1 MSAEYSLSVVLTAV
15 VLRGWF
21 VVAENM
27 LEVVSSLTAQGGND
41 LGGLET
47 GYLSTR
53 RNSVFVGFSFF
64 CFCLSLV
71 HRAVWVVGRSVDA
84 VELHGFVAN
93 VDDVVPHTLRDDDGP
108 VS

>member
-15 VLRGWF
+15 VLVWR

-27 LEVVSSLTAQGGND
+27 PEVVPFLTVQGGND

-47 GYLSTR
+47 GYLGVG

-64 CFCLSLV
+64 CFCLRLV
-71 HRAVWVVGRSVDA
+71 YRAVRVVGRSVDA
-84 VELHGFVAN
+84 VQLHGLVAD
-93 VDDVVPHTLRDDDGP
+93 VDDVVPYALGHDDGP
-108 VS
+108 VG

>member
-1 MSAEYSLSVVLTAV
+1 MSAEYSLSEVLTAV
-15 VLRGWF
+15 GLRGWF

-41 LGGLET
+41 LGELET
-47 GYLSTR
+47 GYQGAR

-64 CFCLSLV
+64 CFCLRLV
-71 HRAVWVVGRSVDA
+71 HCAMRVVGRRVDA

-93 VDDVVPHTLRDDDGP
+93 VDDVVPHTLGDDDCPIG
-108 VS
+108 